1 MRRMCSALLAFV
13 LAVGLTG
20 CAGEGNTPRAQA
32 CRALGVDL
40 TGGTQ
45 LAASDSHDGFL
56 GDGLTFLI
64 LQFPDEGVGRA
75 LENREGWQSLPL
87 SRAVTA
93 LVYGLEEG
101 ERSRGP
107 YMTGE
112 DGQAL
117 IPPVENGRYYFLD
130 RQSDAGIGG
139 ANVLERG
146 SFNFTVAIYDADRKI
161 LYYAAMDT

>member
-40 TGGTQ
+40 TGGVQ

-56 GDGLTFLI
+56 GDGLTFAALKFSDDR
-64 LQFPDEGVGRA
+64 LARQ
-75 LENREGWQSLPL
+75 LENREDWRPLPL
-87 SRAVTA
+87 GRTVTA

-101 ERSRGP
+101 NRSWGP
-107 YMTGE
+107 YVTGE

-130 RQSDAGIGG
+130 RQSDAGRGEG
-139 ANVLERG
+139 VLERR
-146 SFNFTVAIYDADRKI
+146 SFNFTVALYDADQNT
-161 LYYAAMDT
+161 LYFVAMDT